1 MQAGCFVLII
11 VVLIEGTL
19 EVEPPGSFR
28 ASLHLGAVL
37 GTRLPGPLNSY
48 SECRRSLA
56 AVGVSL
62 AAPRL
67 GGASCYE
74 DGEHEQYSRFPGVT
88 FSGEDQGGNRLGP
101 LVFGGH

>member
-19 EVEPPGSFR
+19 EVEPPGSLR

-37 GTRLPGPLNSY
+37 GNRLPGPLNSY

-74 DGEHEQYSRFPGVT
+74 NGKHEQYPWFPGVP
-88 FSGEDQGGNRLGP
+88 FAGKDQGSDRL
-101 LVFGGH
+101 